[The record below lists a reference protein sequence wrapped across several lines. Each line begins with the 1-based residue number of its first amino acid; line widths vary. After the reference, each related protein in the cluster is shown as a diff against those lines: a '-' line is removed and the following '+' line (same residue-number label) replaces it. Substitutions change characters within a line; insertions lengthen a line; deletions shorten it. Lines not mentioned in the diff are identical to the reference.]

1 MRIIIPTDFS
11 DNAQRAFEFA
21 FAAHGSEAEYVL
33 LNSYET
39 PNAGSGG
46 MLVSIDEI
54 LEKESLSDLK
64 IESKKLLSKLPNL
77 KLITESIHGSIED
90 GIYRVND
97 KLPSDLVYI
106 GTTGAS
112 GLKEVLLGSNAER
125 VIREAVLPVIAIPSE
140 TQYSPI
146 NRIVFASDLKENH
159 SEETFKPLL
168 DIARIYGATVDII
181 HVHTT
186 DELSNEENAQK
197 AYIESQL
204 QEVLGEF
211 KMIISDQVVPGIHD
225 FIEQNQVDL
234 LTLIP
239 RKVSFFQRLF
249 KQSVSKDM
257 AYHVNVPLL
266 TLKDRD

>member
-21 FAAHGSEAEYVL
+21 YAAHGPEAEYIL

-54 LEKESLSDLK
+54 LQKESLNDLK
-64 IESKKLLSKLPNL
+64 LESKKLLSNNPEL
-77 KLITESIHGSIED
+77 KLETESIHGSIED
-90 GIYRVND
+90 GIHRVHY
-97 KLPSDLVYI
+97 KKACDLVYI

-112 GLKEVLLGSNAER
+112 GLKEVLIGSNAER
-125 VIREAVLPVIAIPSE
+125 VIREALLPVIAIPSE
-140 TQYSPI
+140 CEYAPI
-146 NRIVFASDLKENH
+146 NKIVFASDLKENH
-159 SEETFKPLL
+159 SEETFRPLL
-168 DIARIYGATVDII
+168 NIARIYGAKVDII
-181 HVHTT
+181 HVHGTN
-186 DELSNEENAQK
+186 ELTEEESSQK
-197 AYIESQL
+197 EYIESQL
-204 QEVLGEF
+204 KEVFGEF
-211 KMIISDQVVPGIHD
+211 KMIVSGQIVPGIHD
-225 FIEQNQVDL
+225 YINDNQVDL

-257 AYHVNVPLL
+257 AYHVSVPLL